1 MPRRWRRCDPPAF
14 CKRRQRRGGGRGRAR
29 GRASSRAILGAA
41 LDVTAVEPLPE
52 GHPFYALKNCLMSFH
67 CADLTEDYFELSA
80 EVFAR
85 HARAYV
91 DGATGTEGAWNV
103 VDKRAGY

>member
-1 MPRRWRRCDPPAF
+1 M
-14 CKRRQRRGGGRGRAR
+14 
-29 GRASSRAILGAA
+29 
-41 LDVTAVEPLPE
+41 PE